1 MIRCELLSLQ
11 RVITIL
17 NRLTTKTKLRY
28 RRMNHKGRYIYMK
41 MKIYVYIYENV
52 KGQEDEGINK

>member
-1 MIRCELLSLQ
+1 
-11 RVITIL
+11 
-17 NRLTTKTKLRY
+17 
-28 RRMNHKGRYIYMK
+28 MNHKGRYTYMK